1 MPEIHHFA
9 YGWFNP
15 ALAYLLA
22 FSGCLTGLVCTT
34 RARAAGTPARRARW
48 LILGSVS
55 IGGAGIW
62 LMHFMAMIGFD
73 IPASPIRYN
82 LTATVASLLFA
93 VVTVGL
99 GLFFV
104 GTGRRGMGKLLVG
117 GVFTGSGVV
126 AMHYTGMYAM
136 RVSGQISYDEGLVLA
151 SVVIAIVAATVAL
164 WFTISVQG
172 GWKSL
177 LTAAAV
183 MAFAVC
189 GMHYTAM
196 AALRVHLESTAAPA
210 TGIAPTLLI
219 VPIFVIAAATLLGAF
234 VSALQAMTQEE
245 FGSGPITPPSQAIVR
260 VPRPRT
266 TSGVHSA
273 PGRD

>member
-22 FSGCLTGLVCTT
+22 FSGSLTGLVCTT
-34 RARAAGTPARRARW
+34 RARAAGTLARRARW
-48 LILGSVS
+48 LVLGSVS

-62 LMHFMAMIGFD
+62 LMHFMAMLGFD
-73 IPASPIRYN
+73 IPASPVRYDPVA
-82 LTATVASLLFA
+82 TAASLLFA

-104 GTGRRGMGKLLVG
+104 GTGRKRVSKLLVG

-136 RVSGQISYDEGLVLA
+136 RISGQISYDEGLVLA
-151 SVVIAIVAATVAL
+151 SVVIAVVAATVAL
-164 WFTISVQG
+164 WFTVSVQG
-172 GWKSL
+172 GWRSL
-177 LTAAAV
+177 LAASAIMGV
-183 MAFAVC
+183 AVC

-196 AALRVHLESTAAPA
+196 AALRVQLDSTAAPA
-210 TGIAPTLLI
+210 TGITPALLI
-219 VPIFVIAAATLLGAF
+219 VPIFVIAAVTLLGSF

-245 FGSGPITPPSQAIVR
+245 FGGEPMSTSLALVR
-260 VPRPRT
+260 VPRPRRPQHVR
-266 TSGVHSA
+266 SGDS
-273 PGRD
+273 RD